1 MHNFERFIGEIG
13 WDPTTVAVFTDF
25 DGTLSNIQPDPATV
39 QPIAGVA
46 ERIDA
51 LAARLGRV
59 AIVSGRP
66 VSFLQGFFSD
76 RVELSGLYG
85 IEHWAHNRLLV
96 DHTAIEWLPAIR
108 TTASRAVDEFGEAAV
123 ENKKY
128 SLTLHHRGS
137 TDPDLPKR
145 MEDWVRERADLI
157 GLEARVA
164 RMSFELHP
172 PLHRSKADAIADML
186 HGIETAIYIGDDV
199 GDRPA
204 FELIGGLLAEG
215 GLSAGATILVRSD
228 ETDPSLDG
236 LVTDSVPGPDA
247 IPGLLDQIIDAIG
260 PAEPT

>member
-1 MHNFERFIGEIG
+1 MHNLDRFLTEIG
-13 WDPTTVAVFTDF
+13 WDPSTVAVFADF
-25 DGTLSNIQPDPATV
+25 DGTLSAIQPDPATV
-39 QPIAGVA
+39 QPIDGVV
-46 ERIDA
+46 ERVDA

-66 VSFLQGFFSD
+66 VSFLQGFFSE

-85 IEHWAHNRLLV
+85 IEHWAHKRLLV
-96 DHTAIEWLPAIR
+96 DHAAIEWLPAIR
-108 TTASRAVDEFGEAAV
+108 TTVSRAIDEFGEAAV

-145 MEDWVRERADLI
+145 MEEWVLERADLI

-172 PLHRSKADAIADML
+172 PVHRSKADAVADML
-186 HGIETAIYIGDDV
+186 HGIESAIYIGDDV

-204 FELIGGLLAEG
+204 FQLISALLDEG
-215 GLSAGATILVRSD
+215 ALTAGAAILVRSD
-228 ETDPSLDG
+228 ETDPSLERF
-236 LVTDSVPGPDA
+236 VTDQIDGPEAVPA
-247 IPGLLDQIIDAIG
+247 VLDRILEAIG
-260 PAEPT
+260 SD